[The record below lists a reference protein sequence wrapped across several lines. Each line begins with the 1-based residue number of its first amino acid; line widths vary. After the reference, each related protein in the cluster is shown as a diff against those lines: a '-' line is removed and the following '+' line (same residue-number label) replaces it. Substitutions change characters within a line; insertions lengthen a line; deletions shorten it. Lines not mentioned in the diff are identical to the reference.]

1 MQKVF
6 RKKKNDLSSN
16 LILFKNIASEKGNT
30 EDNQNPVIFGLLNNP
45 EITLSEVKG
54 FWNHIIKPFKVS
66 KGPYQLNQYWVIQLK
81 STGIVPISKEY
92 TKIVLLVSFLRNSWK
107 PQKHKNNGIQLIKF
121 SQIDEIFQS
130 EKLDID
136 GKIEF
141 LIQLIIINPVDKNS
155 G

>member
-54 FWNHIIKPFKVS
+54 FWNHIIKPLKILN
-66 KGPYQLNQYWVIQLK
+66 GPW
-81 STGIVPISKEY
+81 ISKKTCRIPEIMSG
-92 TKIVLLVSFLRNSWK
+92 TEPLSKSNKIIFLD
-107 PQKHKNNGIQLIKF
+107 F
-121 SQIDEIFQS
+121 E
-130 EKLDID
+130 E
-136 GKIEF
+136 
-141 LIQLIIINPVDKNS
+141 DK
-155 G
+155 